1 MLTNFIRM
9 EKNIPIA
16 TTENKFFR
24 QYLELINPI
33 LRLRGK
39 ELDVLAELL
48 YYNYKF
54 KNIAK
59 EHRWKLIFDYD
70 TKTKIRTKLELSDAS
85 MNNNLSALRKK
96 NVIEANKVK
105 QAYLVYPDNKFSLKF
120 QFNVKSDS

>member
-1 MLTNFIRM
+1 M

-54 KNIAK
+54 KDIAK

>member
-1 MLTNFIRM
+1 M

-24 QYLELINPI
+24 QYLELINP
-33 LRLRGK
+33 LLKLRGK
-39 ELDVLAELL
+39 ELDVLAELM

-54 KNIAK
+54 KDIPD

-70 TKTKIRTKLELSDAS
+70 TKTKIRTKLDLSDAS

-96 NVIEANKVK
+96 GIIKLNKVRDVF
-105 QAYLVYPDNKFSLKF
+105 LVYPSSNFSLNFK
-120 QFNVKSDS
+120 FNVQADS